1 MFTPTPTPTP
11 ELNMSPPTP
20 SPVISPTMD
29 PSPLPEFDTPSPP
42 QPLSERLNLPSPNL
56 TPEIYVSPSPET
68 SPLEVEM
75 PTPSVTVPV
84 EVDVPFFGPSG
95 PLSKKS
101 FLGNIKHTIKKYKV
115 INLAIGIIIASF
127 VSEGVYFLVDDII
140 MKYSYPLITELVGKR
155 SHINLGLFKL
165 DLKQVLRTV
174 IRSIVFTLVLFTVI
188 KISEHL
194 DLL

>member
-1 MFTPTPTPTP
+1 MFTPTP
-11 ELNMSPPTP
+11 ELNSPSPTP
-20 SPVISPTMD
+20 SSVISPIID
-29 PSPLPEFDTPSPP
+29 PTPSPEFDTPSPP
-42 QPLSERLNLPSPNL
+42 KPISESLNLPSPNL
-56 TPEIYVSPSPET
+56 TPEIDVSPSPET
-68 SPLEVEM
+68 SPLEVEI
-75 PTPSVTVPV
+75 PTPSPLVKPE
-84 EVDVPFFGPSG
+84 EVDIPFFGQG
-95 PLSKKS
+95 KPLDKKS

-140 MKYSYPLITELVGKR
+140 MKYSYPLITELVGER

-165 DLKQVLRTV
+165 DLKQVLRTM
-174 IRSIVFTLVLFTVI
+174 IRTIVFTLVLFTVI